1 MREQK
6 RKKNRR
12 THRKTLEHAL
22 PMFIVYLFCFLSS
35 IERVSDFFLSITRCF
50 FLFFFFSFTDLIL
63 QFWYFTLHCIQFLPS
78 INSVCSYRHTFI
90 CIFMSLCDVS
100 YFISSLF
107 RLFFW
112 LYFFLFGHA
121 YTHFTIAYLY
131 KWHSNA
137 YFRHVRCRQ
146 NDS

>member
-6 RKKNRR
+6 SKKKIGTHTKTCVANVYCLSPSLSVFNRTR
-12 THRKTLEHAL
+12 EW
-22 PMFIVYLFCFLSS
+22 LFFSLSH
-35 IERVSDFFLSITRCF
+35 VVFFL
-50 FLFFFFSFTDLIL
+50 FFFSFTDLIL
-63 QFWYFTLHCIQFLPS
+63 QFWYFTLHCIQFLSS
-78 INSVCSYRHTFI
+78 IYSVCSYRHTFI
-90 CIFMSLCDVS
+90 CIFSHFYVTVRCLIL
-100 YFISSLF
+100 Y
-107 RLFFW
+107 R
-112 LYFFLFGHA
+112 LYFVYSFDYIFVFGHA